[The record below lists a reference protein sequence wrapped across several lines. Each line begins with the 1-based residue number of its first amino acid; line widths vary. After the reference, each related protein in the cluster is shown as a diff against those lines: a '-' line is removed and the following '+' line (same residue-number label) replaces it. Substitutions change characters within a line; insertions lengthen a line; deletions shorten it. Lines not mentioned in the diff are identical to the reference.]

1 MVRFFP
7 SAAASGVRRKYP
19 WQASVETEL
28 FVAQGKDCFRI
39 MPTRTFSQSALMIRG
54 LAVSLLS
61 PFESE
66 NDAKSEIAD
75 EDEGIENGHERGSGW
90 WDGGILRG

>member
-1 MVRFFP
+1 
-7 SAAASGVRRKYP
+7 
-19 WQASVETEL
+19 
-28 FVAQGKDCFRI
+28 
-39 MPTRTFSQSALMIRG
+39 MIRG
-54 LAVSLLS
+54 LAVSLP